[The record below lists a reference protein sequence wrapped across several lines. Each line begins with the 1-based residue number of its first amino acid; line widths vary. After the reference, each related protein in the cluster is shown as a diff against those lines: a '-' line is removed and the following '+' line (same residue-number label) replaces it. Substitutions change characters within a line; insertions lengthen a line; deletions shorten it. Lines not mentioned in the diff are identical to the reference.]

1 MKSEPS
7 VSVGNH
13 WLCQAPYGHTAGQM
27 CKATK
32 RVRWSWGSMHRRG
45 MQRRNV
51 LIRSCQISVACMPH
65 THNRA
70 LSRRSCLNWWR
81 EEVRKRQRAI
91 GRACWWWWCAAENW
105 CWDGLTGSVSVHCKT
120 VIQSDRVVFRS
131 PPHKGYAIASSP
143 HDRMNEPLLLQP
155 EMLIRSVL
163 KYLQPHSQ
171 SMSGFMGKSALAL
184 NISPCLWPIV
194 RLRLHFRND
203 VLGNRVCWAVS
214 SGCMILPAWLKS
226 ARELLPVPVHLLQLL
241 VWSILDSFAQG
252 CVCILTA
259 ESHRNKKKKE
269 ERRGNR

>member
-1 MKSEPS
+1 
-7 VSVGNH
+7 
-13 WLCQAPYGHTAGQM
+13 
-27 CKATK
+27 
-32 RVRWSWGSMHRRG
+32 
-45 MQRRNV
+45 
-51 LIRSCQISVACMPH
+51 MPH

-155 EMLIRSVL
+155 EMLIRSVF
-163 KYLQPHSQ
+163 KYLQPHSR
-171 SMSGFMGKSALAL
+171 SMSRFMGKSALAL

-259 ESHRNKKKKE
+259 ESHRNKKKK
-269 ERRGNR
+269 RRGGGIDNVQIIYRQSCKFPRRCALGDAVNMSVASHFIQAQQIWNYAKKRKKMRSLYM